1 MMARRRHV
9 KNWSYHLELKTYL
22 AFAREVAHEG
32 GRIAV
37 KQFRHSHVRRKAD
50 GTLVTQTDE
59 LIDRYIADKIAATF
73 ADHRVLS
80 EEQSTHFDPGYP
92 FSWVV
97 DPVDGTTNF
106 ARGLPVWGISVALL
120 YEGAPLLGVVNF
132 PLVGEE
138 FWAVRTQ
145 GAWRSGIRIQTNTD
159 AAPDDEQLL
168 MKCTRT
174 ERQFALTTPLKSR
187 VMGSAAYHLCKV
199 ADGTA
204 LAAIETTPKVWDLAA
219 AHLIVQE
226 AGGVIN
232 SVGGAPIFPLPAAA
246 RDYGA
251 VAWQTVAAAS
261 PAIMEHLCTNM
272 RVAR

>member
-1 MMARRRHV
+1 MDLA
-9 KNWSYHLELKTYL
+9 EFL
-22 AFAREVAHEG
+22 AFARQLAQES
-32 GRIAV
+32 GRLAS
-37 KQFRHSHVRRKAD
+37 KQFRRSQARRKAD

-59 LIDRYIADKIAATF
+59 LVDRLISGAIAAKF
-73 ADHRVLS
+73 PDHKVLS
-80 EEQSTHFDPGYP
+80 EEQSTQYEPSAAY
-92 FSWVV
+92 SWVV

-106 ARGLPVWGISVALL
+106 ARGLPVWGVSIALL
-120 YEGAPLLGVVNF
+120 CEGAPQVGVVNF
-132 PLVGEE
+132 PLLGEE
-138 FWAVRTQ
+138 FWAVRGQ
-145 GAWRSGIRIQTNTD
+145 GAWRSGVPIQTNAGAT
-159 AAPDDEQLL
+159 PDDEQLL

-232 SVGGAPIFPLPAAA
+232 SVGGAPIFPLPAVAG
-246 RDYGA
+246 DYGA
-251 VAWQTVAAAS
+251 LAWQTVAAAS
-261 PAIMEHLCTNM
+261 PTIMEHLCTAM
-272 RVAR
+272 RAR

>member
-1 MMARRRHV
+1 M
-9 KNWSYHLELKTYL
+9 NLSELLT
-22 AFAREVAHEG
+22 FARQLAQESGRVATQ
-32 GRIAV
+32 
-37 KQFRHSHVRRKAD
+37 QFRRSQVRRKAD

-59 LIDRYIADKIAATF
+59 LIDRLISGAITAKY
-73 ADHRVLS
+73 ADHVVLS
-80 EEQSTHFDPGYP
+80 EEQSTHYQPDAAY
-92 FSWVV
+92 SWVV

-106 ARGLPVWGISVALL
+106 ARGLPVWGVSIALL
-120 YEGAPLLGVVNF
+120 HEGYPLIGVVNF
-132 PLVGEE
+132 PLVSEE

-145 GAWRSGIRIQTNTD
+145 GAWRSGRRIHTNAD
-159 AAPDDEQLL
+159 ATPDDEQLL

-232 SVGGAPIFPLPAAA
+232 SVGGASIFPLPAAA

-261 PAIMEHLCTNM
+261 PAIMEHLRTNL
-272 RVAR
+272 RGR

>member
-1 MMARRRHV
+1 MDFT
-9 KNWSYHLELKTYL
+9 ELL
-22 AFAREVAHEG
+22 AFARHLAQES
-32 GRIAV
+32 GRIAT
-37 KQFRHSHVRRKAD
+37 KQFRRSHVRRKAD

-59 LIDRYIADKIAATF
+59 LIDRLISGQIETHYPG
-73 ADHRVLS
+73 HLVLS
-80 EEQSTHFDPGYP
+80 EEQSTQFEPAAA

-106 ARGLPVWGISVALL
+106 ARGLPVWGVSISLL
-120 YEGAPLLGVVNF
+120 CDGAPQLGVVNF
-132 PLVGEE
+132 PLVREE
-138 FWAVRTQ
+138 FWAVAGQ
-145 GAWRSGIRIQTNTD
+145 GAWRSGVRIHTNTT
-159 AAPDDEQLL
+159 APPDDQQLL

-174 ERQFALTTPLKSR
+174 ERRFSLTSPLKSR

-226 AGGVIN
+226 AGGVIHTV
-232 SVGGAPIFPLPAAA
+232 SGAPIFPLPAAT

-251 VAWQTVAAAS
+251 VAWPTLAAAS
-261 PAIMEHLCTNM
+261 PAVMEHLRSHLQT
-272 RVAR
+272 R